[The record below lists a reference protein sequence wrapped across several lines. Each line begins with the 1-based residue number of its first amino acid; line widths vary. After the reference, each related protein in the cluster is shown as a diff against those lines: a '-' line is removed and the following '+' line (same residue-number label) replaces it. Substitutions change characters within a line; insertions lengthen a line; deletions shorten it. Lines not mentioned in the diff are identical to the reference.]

1 VSKQRIE
8 LQELLVKRYAW
19 FGILESRKDD
29 TNLVSLKKKF
39 KFMRNLI
46 RYLKLDIPHRY
57 ITKELMR
64 TSSSVED
71 FQQMSEP

>member
-29 TNLVSLKKKF
+29 TNLVSLKKKI
-39 KFMRNLI
+39 KFMRKLI